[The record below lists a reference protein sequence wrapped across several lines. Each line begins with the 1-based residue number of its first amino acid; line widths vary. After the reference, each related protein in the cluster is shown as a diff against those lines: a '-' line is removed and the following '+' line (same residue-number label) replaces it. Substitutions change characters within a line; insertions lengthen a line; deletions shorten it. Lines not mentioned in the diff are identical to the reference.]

1 MNMTPSAE
9 ANPRYALSDYLAA
22 ERTLLAWIRTGL
34 ALMGFGF
41 VVARFGLFLQELQ
54 AAQIDVPRHSYGM
67 SLWFGTALIAVGVAV
82 NLYAG
87 WQHAR
92 LVRDLDRGAPAHSRS
107 ATMAVSIA
115 VFLAL
120 VGLAMTIYLISLRGS
135 AQSSSGNNSREN
147 SQYHQESP

>member
-1 MNMTPSAE
+1 
-9 ANPRYALSDYLAA
+9 
-22 ERTLLAWIRTGL
+22 
-34 ALMGFGF
+34 
-41 VVARFGLFLQELQ
+41 
-54 AAQIDVPRHSYGM
+54 
-67 SLWFGTALIAVGVAV
+67 
-82 NLYAG
+82 
-87 WQHAR
+87 

-135 AQSSSGNNSREN
+135 AQSGSGNNSREN